1 MLQLGKRQSDAAH
14 SVLVVEI
21 SGSSQRLFG
30 ELCSAGGT
38 LGAIDR
44 LFASE
49 GFELP
54 WGWEQPETSQR
65 RSLVAGYHQQIDV
78 ADAEQVRRLLR
89 VYDTGIEEFGQ
100 SFSGL
105 DRNAKALLRSLQR
118 DGVEVKDER
127 IVIPDV
133 ELGTVAFALNDYPLL
148 TEPDIE
154 AIREHLRRI
163 ERGIQDDAG
172 AAIGSSKEL
181 LETVCRLIL
190 DAEGAEHRRGDD
202 LPALYRKVAETLRLN
217 AEAIPASA
225 KGSEA
230 SQRALRSLVTC
241 VQSLAELRNQVGL
254 GHGRTRRNPALRRHA
269 QLAFNATRTVAEFLL
284 QTWHA
289 RKQK

>member
-1 MLQLGKRQSDAAH
+1 MEVSR
-14 SVLVVEI
+14 
-21 SGSSQRLFG
+21 SSQRLFG

-54 WGWEQPETSQR
+54 GDWEYPETSQR
-65 RSLVAGYHQQIDV
+65 RSLVAAYHSQIDF
-78 ADAEQVRRLLR
+78 ADPDQVRRLLR

-100 SFSGL
+100 SFPDL
-105 DRNAKALLRSLQR
+105 DRNAKALLRSLER
-118 DGVEVKDER
+118 EGFTVENDR

-133 ELGTVAFALNDYPLL
+133 ELGTIAFALNDYPLL

-181 LETVCRLIL
+181 LETVCKLIL
-190 DAEGAEHRRGDD
+190 DAEGVAYPRGDD
-202 LPALYRKVAETLRLN
+202 LPQLYRKVAEQLKLN
-217 AEAIPASA
+217 AEAIPESS

-241 VQSLAELRNQVGL
+241 VQSLAELRNEQTPGS
-254 GHGRTRRNPALRRHA
+254 RPSPAVPSPA
-269 QLAFNATRTVAEFLL
+269 IA
-284 QTWHA
+284 
-289 RKQK
+289 